1 MQNKRN
7 LSQSGL
13 LKVFSIFFSELPE
26 EGPVISGGL
35 SNYQL
40 GEQLQLNCTSPRT
53 FPPTLL
59 KWYINNQLAT
69 EQGTI
74 QYPSKRGTKNG
85 LFRTQIGLNMTVSRE
100 CFKYGQ
106 IRVKCVGIIE
116 DGILQG
122 YSSQGS
128 DGSSHQIL
136 EILLPE
142 KLKRER
148 PPATFFGKLNIIKV
162 SINKAKILIS
172 LFSSQC
178 WLKNNGLLNGIYDL
192 FICNGNGIC
201 IVISSNWPL
210 LHEISDF

>member
-1 MQNKRN
+1 M
-7 LSQSGL
+7 
-13 LKVFSIFFSELPE
+13 PE

-35 SNYQL
+35 PNYQL

-59 KWYINNQLAT
+59 KWYINNQLAS

-85 LFRTQIGLNMTVSRE
+85 LFRTQIGLNMTVSRPL
-100 CFKYGQ
+100 FKYGQ

-122 YSSQGS
+122 YSSQES
-128 DGSSHQIL
+128 DGSIHQIL
-136 EILLPE
+136 EILLPD
-142 KLKRER
+142 KLKRKR
-148 PPATFFGKLNIIKV
+148 PPATFFGKFNNTKV
-162 SINKAKILIS
+162 SINACAKILIS

-178 WLKNNGLLNGIYDL
+178 WLKNTNGHNYYGINDYCR
-192 FICNGNGIC
+192 FVFTGNGIC
-201 IVISSNWPL
+201 IVIKLPILAFIAWYAKLRTKWL
-210 LHEISDF
+210 LKPNV